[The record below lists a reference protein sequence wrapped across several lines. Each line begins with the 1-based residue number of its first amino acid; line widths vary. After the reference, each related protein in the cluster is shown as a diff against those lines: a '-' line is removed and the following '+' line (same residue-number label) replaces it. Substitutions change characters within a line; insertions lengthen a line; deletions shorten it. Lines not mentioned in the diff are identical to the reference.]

1 MAKKSRPEFDYNE
14 KTGLYRKRIK
24 NPSTGKWVPVYGHT
38 KEETRRKVKEK
49 EAELA
54 LKLELHENPPFYE
67 YAAQWY
73 TLHTGSYS
81 EKRRQDYRNA
91 INNHI
96 CPVLE
101 DKQIRDITYS
111 DIRLV
116 MAGVANMSRS
126 GQQKVVTTLRR
137 IFEAAEK
144 DRIITDNPCKDLKPG
159 GRDAPEKVALTHAQ
173 QAALL
178 AAIRDCS
185 IYPFIMLCLY
195 AGLRR
200 EEALGLKWENVHLDG
215 NAPHI
220 DVRTSCTWEGKNKAK
235 ASELLKSSAA
245 YRTIPLPPQ
254 LVELLETE
262 KEKADGDYVISRDG
276 GKLLTAAA
284 FRRRW
289 DAVQLREEHTVV
301 RKMRGKE
308 IRQELKLGDPVP
320 YHKGVTISMDFHTT
334 PHLLRHTYISE
345 LVLAGVSVKR
355 VQYLA
360 GHSSPVLTLKI
371 YTHLMENRPEDLMG
385 DVLKTFSSPIS
396 G

>member
-1 MAKKSRPEFDYNE
+1 MAKRSRPEFDYNE

-24 NPSTGKWVPVYGHT
+24 NPNTGKWVPVYGHT
-38 KEETRRKVKEK
+38 KEETRRKVDEK
-49 EAELA
+49 KAELA
-54 LKLELHENPPFYE
+54 RQLELAEDPPFYE
-67 YAAQWY
+67 YAAAWFA
-73 TLHTGSYS
+73 LHTGSYS

-96 CPVLE
+96 CPVLK
-101 DKQIRDITYS
+101 DKQLREITYS
-111 DIRLV
+111 DVRAV
-116 MAGVANMSRS
+116 MASVAGMSKS

-144 DRIITDNPCKDLKPG
+144 DRIITESPCRDLKPA
-159 GRDAPEKVALTHAQ
+159 GRDAPEKVALTRAQ
-173 QAALL
+173 QDALL
-178 AAIRDCS
+178 AAIHDCS
-185 IYPFIMLCLY
+185 IYPFVMLCLY

-200 EEALGLKWENVHLDG
+200 EEALGLKWADVHLDG
-215 NAPHI
+215 KAPHL
-220 DVRTSCTWEGKNKAK
+220 DVRTACTWEGKNAAK
-235 ASELLKSSAA
+235 ESELLKSSAA

-254 LVELLETE
+254 LVDLLKTE
-262 KEKADGDYVISRDG
+262 QGSAAGDYVISND

-308 IRQELKLGDPVP
+308 IQQELHVGDPVP
-320 YHKGVTISMDFHTT
+320 YHKGVAVSLGFHTT

-360 GHSSPVLTLKI
+360 GHSSPILTLKV

-385 DVLKTFSSPIS
+385 DVLKAF
-396 G
+396 GK